1 VAAWRT
7 YSADMSWLRL
17 LSSLLTGVLL
27 VVAGW
32 LTVLAPTT
40 TMLGFFTLGLFIAP
54 TSAVL
59 GLVVGRRQ
67 PRNIVGLILTL
78 LGLAVAFMIVRQGI
92 WEALGAHPGQIP
104 RFTEL
109 VAVLNESAWW
119 TFAAVALLLVYFP
132 DGTLP
137 SRRWRW
143 VPLTLVVCVAL
154 QQARGAF
161 PGDSVSAPLQ
171 QVVQPFGT
179 LPRWLDIAQGLTFFL
194 MLSLI
199 LACAGSLVLRYRRS
213 DRVRR
218 AQIKW
223 LAFAGLGF
231 PLYPPLC
238 LVEIGVLGHPAWFS
252 VAVGL
257 AGLAGIPLATG
268 IAMLRYDLYDVDRA
282 LAGTV
287 TWSFITIVLLGLYGA
302 SSLTVGLLFGRG
314 SSVAAAAATAVG
326 AIALSPLRSRLQR
339 AVDRR
344 LYPLRRAAGSA
355 IDALHRDTGTGAAR
369 PEELQAVLRIA
380 LRDPGLRV
388 GFHVP
393 GTDGFI
399 DAEGVAVPPTGTP
412 VVLSE
417 TRIGV
422 VVAGTGDA
430 SPELLR
436 YVADRAGT
444 LVEVVRL
451 RLELAGA
458 LREVESSRARL
469 VQSGYRER
477 RRLERDLH
485 DGAQQRLV
493 SLGMTLRLAQR
504 HLDDGTVDV
513 NGVLDQGVAELS
525 TAVAELRQIAHGL
538 RPSSLDD
545 GLPAAL
551 AALVRTVPVLVE
563 MDICPDRLPDDVATT
578 AYYVVSEAVANA
590 VKHAEAKCISLG
602 VARADGQVLVR
613 VSDDGRGGA
622 TLQARSS
629 LADRVAALGGR
640 LKIESPVGRGTL
652 VEAALPCAL

>member
-1 VAAWRT
+1 MGWPRRLSLVASPIAGALFAT
-7 YSADMSWLRL
+7 AVG
-17 LSSLLTGVLL
+17 LT
-27 VVAGW
+27 VVAP
-32 LTVLAPTT
+32 TPTMFAVLAFGLAVAPAAVI
-40 TMLGFFTLGLFIAP
+40 LGLI
-54 TSAVL
+54 
-59 GLVVGRRQ
+59 VGRRQ
-67 PRNIVGLILTL
+67 PRNIVGLNLTV
-78 LGLAVAFMIVRQGI
+78 LGLAVAVAVVRQGI
-92 WEALGAHPGQIP
+92 WEALATHPAEIP
-104 RFTEL
+104 RYTWL
-109 VAVLNESAWW
+109 VAVLNEADWW
-119 TFAAVALLLVYFP
+119 TFAAVALLLLYFP

-161 PGDSVSAPLQ
+161 PGDSISAPLQ
-171 QVVQPFGT
+171 DVVRPFGP

-194 MLSLI
+194 MLPLI
-199 LACAGSLVLRYRRS
+199 LACAGSLILRYRRS

-223 LAFAGLGF
+223 LALVGVGF

-238 LVEIGVLGHPAWFS
+238 LVEIVVLGHPAWFS
-252 VAVGL
+252 VAVGI
-257 AGLAGIPLATG
+257 AGLLGIPVATG
-268 IAMLRYDLYDVDRA
+268 IAMLRHDLYDVDRA

-287 TWSFITIVLLGLYGA
+287 TWSLITVVLLAIYGTC
-302 SSLTVGLLFGRG
+302 SLVVGLVLGRG
-314 SSVAAAAATAVG
+314 SSVTAAAAAAVC
-326 AIALSPLRSRLQR
+326 AIALSPLRTRLQR

-344 LYPLRRAAGSA
+344 LYPLRRAAVTA
-355 IDALHRDTGTGAAR
+355 IDALHRQTSTGAAR
-369 PEELQAVLRIA
+369 PEELQDVLRTA
-380 LRDPGLRV
+380 LRDPKLRV

-393 GTDGFI
+393 GTEGFI
-399 DAEGVAVPPTGTP
+399 DAEGRALPPTGGTP
-412 VVLSE
+412 VVLSD
-417 TRIGV
+417 TQIGV
-422 VVAGTGDA
+422 LVPGTGIA
-430 SPELLR
+430 SAELLR
-436 YVADRAGT
+436 HVADHAGT

-469 VQSGYRER
+469 VQSGYQER

-493 SLGMTLRLAQR
+493 SLGMTFRLAQR

-513 NGVLDQGVAELS
+513 NGLLDQGVAELS

-602 VARADGQVLVR
+602 VARANGQVLVR

-622 TLQARSS
+622 TLPPRSG

>member
-1 VAAWRT
+1 MA
-7 YSADMSWLRL
+7 WLRL
-17 LSSLLTGVLL
+17 VASLLTAVLL
-27 VVAGW
+27 VLAAW
-32 LTVLAPTT
+32 LTVLTPTV
-40 TMLGFFTLGLFIAP
+40 FFVFGVVVAP
-54 TSAVL
+54 TSAIL
-59 GLVVGRRQ
+59 GLAVGRRQ
-67 PRNIVGLILTL
+67 PRNIVGLHLTL
-78 LGLAVAFMIVRQGI
+78 IGLAVALMAAREGVWQ
-92 WEALGAHPGQIP
+92 ALAARPALQPSYAG
-104 RFTEL
+104 L
-109 VAVLNESAWW
+109 VAVLNEANWW
-119 TFAAVALLLVYFP
+119 SFAIVGLLLVYFP

-137 SRRWRW
+137 SPRWRW
-143 VPLTLVVCVAL
+143 VPPTLVVCAAL

-161 PGDSVSAPLQ
+161 TGDSVSAPLEHLT
-171 QVVQPFGT
+171 QPYG
-179 LPRWLDIAQGLTFFL
+179 PPPAWLDIASTLTFVVFL
-194 MLSLI
+194 PLV
-199 LACAGSLVLRYRRS
+199 LACAGSVVVRYRRG

-223 LAFAGLGF
+223 LALAGIGF

-238 LVEIGVLGHPAWFS
+238 LLEIILLGHPAWFS
-252 VAVGL
+252 AGVGL
-257 AGLAGIPLATG
+257 AGLAGIPIATG
-268 IAMLRYDLYDVDRA
+268 IAMLRHDLYDVDRA

-287 TWSFITIVLLGLYGA
+287 TWSLITVVLLAVYGTC
-302 SSLTVGLLFGRG
+302 SLVVGLVLGRD
-314 SSVAAAAATAVG
+314 SAVAAAAATAAG
-326 AIALSPLRSRLQR
+326 AVALSPLRTRLQR

-344 LYPLRRAAGSA
+344 LYPLRRAAVAA
-355 IDALHRDTGTGAAR
+355 IETLHRETGTGAAR
-369 PEELQAVLRIA
+369 PEELQAVLQTA

-399 DAEGVAVPPTGTP
+399 DVDGSAVPPTGTP
-412 VVLSE
+412 VVLSD
-417 TRIGV
+417 TQIGLLV
-422 VVAGTGDA
+422 PAAGHA

-513 NGVLDQGVAELS
+513 DGLLDQGVAELS
-525 TAVAELRQIAHGL
+525 TAVAELRQIANGL

-590 VKHAEAKCISLG
+590 VKHAEANCISLG
-602 VARADGQVLVR
+602 VARADGHVVVR

-622 TLQARSS
+622 TLQPRSG

-640 LKIESPVGRGTL
+640 LKIESPVGAGTL
-652 VEAALPCAL
+652 VEAALPCAS